1 MGRIS
6 QESIDQIIAA
16 NDIVELVSSYV
27 DLDKK
32 SSHNLFGLCPFHAEK
47 TPSFSVTP
55 LKQIYYC
62 FGCHKGGNVISF
74 VQEIEHLN
82 FPEAIHF
89 LAKRAGIEIE
99 EDEDDR
105 WRQKREEQKLIYH
118 SLLEAAGFFHKSLIG
133 KGGESARAYL
143 TRRGMSNKEWRKFG
157 LGYAP
162 NKWDALYQYLSSN
175 GVSESA
181 MSKAGLI
188 IRSSKNNWIDFF
200 RDRVIFPIIDLSGNV
215 LGFGGRAMQDQGA
228 KYINTSETAVF
239 HKGSYLFGLPQAL
252 KARSE
257 QLIIVEGYMDVLA
270 LSKAGFENVVAPLG
284 TALTLQQ
291 ARLVQ
296 RHSKEA
302 LLLFDSDSAGESAAM
317 RTYEIFTDI
326 GVKASFVLLPQGQDP
341 DDYIKNK
348 GAERM
353 ASLLDN
359 SLDRSSYLL
368 ALAERNARDPET
380 GSLRLLE
387 YQDVALDI
395 LAGEENGV
403 LAELYAAQLAKK
415 LGTGT
420 ERIIQEV
427 DRRRRQQG
435 DGQTRD
441 RNIQSENF
449 NKPRQIRPPRVQAK
463 NSNDLKLL
471 RLLAEAPML
480 ITRGLDIT
488 IADTGRDPLTE
499 KALKALN
506 LESAVTSED
515 FRSGAIRELAKL
527 ALRDAAAGT
536 LSLAALLARSQ
547 QLEASLDESESSED
561 VAIEQHLIDEF
572 RDDLT
577 QIRESLV
584 ENMANSTQDV
594 SAHLREKSY
603 DQLLRS
609 VRSERLSW
617 KRDQQVAI
625 YNYYNERHESDK
637 AEEAKRKASVYT
649 QAAALVRHSR

>member
-6 QESIDQIIAA
+6 QESIDQVIAA
-16 NDIVELVSSYV
+16 NDIVDLVSSYV

-105 WRQKREEQKLIYH
+105 WRQKREEQKLIYN

-133 KGGESARAYL
+133 AGGESARAYL

-162 NKWDALYQYLSSN
+162 NKWDALYQYLSSK
-175 GVSESA
+175 GVSDSA

-348 GAERM
+348 GPERM

-368 ALAERNARDPET
+368 ALAERKAKDPET

-420 ERIIQEV
+420 DRIIQEV

-435 DGQTRD
+435 DEHTRD
-441 RNIQSENF
+441 RNIQSESF

-480 ITRGLDIT
+480 ITRGLDIM

-499 KALKALN
+499 KALKSLN
-506 LESAVTSED
+506 LESAVRAED
-515 FRSGAIRELAKL
+515 FRTGAIRELAKL
-527 ALRDAAAGT
+527 ALNDAATGT
-536 LSLAALLARSQ
+536 LSLAALVARTQ
-547 QLEASLDESESSED
+547 QLEASLDESDSNENI
-561 VAIEQHLIDEF
+561 AIEKHMIDEF

-617 KRDQQVAI
+617 KRDQQVAL
-625 YNYYNERHESDK
+625 YNYYNERHETDK